1 MKHSFEQQLKRLD
14 KKEHK
19 ILNRAENNL
28 IKTTITP
35 VKDKIEEIIPH
46 KLKGTLNTAFY
57 KGFQLIF
64 EKGTSVIEK
73 TYDKEKLSLDFD
85 VNDYA
90 LNKKVNQRHMKRLDK
105 TSNQSQL
112 INTSFSVVEGGVLGF
127 LGIGIP
133 DIPLFL
139 AVIIRTLNEIA
150 LSYGFYYDT
159 EEEKT
164 YMLLLICG
172 AISKKESQLEYNKQ
186 LEELGSQIDRNIVSN
201 INFDDQLRI
210 TSDLF
215 SDALLTAKFIQGIPI
230 VGAVGGVVNYNV
242 IHKISSYARI
252 KYKKRYLAKK
262 LPE

>member
-1 MKHSFEQQLKRLD
+1 MKHSFEQHLKHLD
-14 KKEHK
+14 KQEHR
-19 ILNRAENNL
+19 ILNKPESNL
-28 IKTTITP
+28 MKTTITP
-35 VKDKIEEIIPH
+35 MKDKIEGMIP
-46 KLKGTLNTAFY
+46 KQLKSTLNAAFY

-64 EKGTSVIEK
+64 EKGNPFIEK

-90 LNKKVNQRHMKRLDK
+90 LNKKINQRHMKRLDK
-105 TSNQSQL
+105 TSNQSKL

-150 LSYGFYYDT
+150 LSYGFDYET

-172 AISKKESQLEYNKQ
+172 AISKKEEQLEYNQKV
-186 LEELGSQIDRNIVSN
+186 ETLGSQIDQSIVTNIT
-201 INFDDQLRI
+201 FEEQMRI

-215 SDALLTAKFIQGIPI
+215 SEALLTAKFIQGIPI
-230 VGAVGGVVNYNV
+230 VGAVGGVINYN
-242 IHKISSYARI
+242 IINKISNYSRI

-262 LPE
+262 LP

>member
-1 MKHSFEQQLKRLD
+1 MKNSFEQHLKQLD
-14 KKEHK
+14 KLENKL
-19 ILNRAENNL
+19 LNRPENNL
-28 IKTTITP
+28 MKTTILP
-35 VKDKIEEIIPH
+35 IKDKIEGIIPQQ
-46 KLKGTLNTAFY
+46 LKSTLNAAFY

-64 EKGTSVIEK
+64 EKGNPFIEK

-90 LNKKVNQRHMKRLDK
+90 LNKKLNQRHMKRLDK
-105 TSNQSQL
+105 TSNQSKL
-112 INTSFSVVEGGVLGF
+112 INSSFSVVEGGVLGF

-150 LSYGFYYDT
+150 LSYGFDYET

-164 YMLLLICG
+164 YMLLLING
-172 AISKKESQLEYNKQ
+172 AISKKELQLECNKQ
-186 LEELGSQIDRNIVSN
+186 VEALGSQIDQNIVSE
-201 INFDDQLRI
+201 INFDEQMHV

-215 SDALLTAKFIQGIPI
+215 SEALLTAKFIQGIPI
-230 VGAVGGVVNYNV
+230 VGAVGGVINYNI

-262 LPE
+262 LS

>member
-1 MKHSFEQQLKRLD
+1 MKHSLEQHLKHLD
-14 KKEHK
+14 KQESKL
-19 ILNRAENNL
+19 LNKPENNL
-28 IKTTITP
+28 MKTTITP
-35 VKDKIEEIIPH
+35 MKDKIEGMIP
-46 KLKGTLNTAFY
+46 KQLKSTLNATFY

-64 EKGTSVIEK
+64 EKGNPFIEK
-73 TYDKEKLSLDFD
+73 TYDKEKLSLDHD
-85 VNDYA
+85 INDYA
-90 LNKKVNQRHMKRLDK
+90 LNKKVNQRHMNRLDK
-105 TSNQSQL
+105 TANQSKL

-150 LSYGFYYDT
+150 LSYGFDYET

-172 AISKKESQLEYNKQ
+172 AISKKEKQIEYNQKV
-186 LEELGSQIDRNIVSN
+186 ENYGIQIDQNIISD
-201 INFDDQLRI
+201 IKFDEQMRS

-215 SDALLTAKFIQGIPI
+215 SEALLTAKFIQGIPI
-230 VGAVGGVVNYNV
+230 VGAVGGVINYN
-242 IHKISSYARI
+242 IINKISSYARI

-262 LPE
+262 LP